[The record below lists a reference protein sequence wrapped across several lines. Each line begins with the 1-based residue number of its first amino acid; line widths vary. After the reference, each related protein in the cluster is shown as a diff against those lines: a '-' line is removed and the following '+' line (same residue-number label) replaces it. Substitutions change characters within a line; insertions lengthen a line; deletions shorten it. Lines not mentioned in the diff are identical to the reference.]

1 MSSNGDGKFLKK
13 GETMKENTVKKPAT
27 KQIMQVQLSNWIVN
41 NLSQFNLKPTAK
53 LVLLYLA
60 SCYNPKHADIFPKQK
75 TIADRM
81 GISEASVIRAISE
94 LHKEGLVISERKYTN
109 RYKFTS
115 RILNLGGVVEDF
127 LQDNNMQ
134 VKNSQNESL
143 KTCNLQVVYKEQKEE
158 QEKNNSFLGGN
169 VYNDDKILED
179 YAIKHNAKNIQAYI
193 NTLKSTGSAAKIICE
208 YKKRKNVTQNAL
220 YRIQETQRTL
230 QKYKEDGQNSVSYT
244 SCEAWSKL
252 GEKLRQRKSLS

>member
-1 MSSNGDGKFLKK
+1 
-13 GETMKENTVKKPAT
+13 MKENTVKKPAA
-27 KQIMQVQLSNWIVN
+27 KQITQVQLSNWIVN

-81 GISEASVIRAISE
+81 GISERSVNTAICE

-115 RILNLGGVVEDF
+115 RILNLGGMVEDF
-127 LQDNNMQ
+127 KQDEQIAEIKRKNNI
-134 VKNSQNESL
+134 SQYENFAL
-143 KTCNLQVVYKEQKEE
+143 AYKEQKEE

-169 VYNDDKILED
+169 IYNEYDKILED

-193 NTLKSTGSAAKIICE
+193 NTLKSTGSAAKIICG
-208 YKKRKNVTQNAL
+208 YKKRKKVTQNAL
-220 YRIQETQRTL
+220 HRIQETQKIL
-230 QKYKEDGQNSVSYT
+230 QEYEAYKQNSVSYT
-244 SCEAWSKL
+244 TCEAWLKL
-252 GEKLRQRKSLS
+252 KEKMKK

>member
-1 MSSNGDGKFLKK
+1 
-13 GETMKENTVKKPAT
+13 MKENTVKKPAA
-27 KQIMQVQLSNWIVN
+27 KQITQVQLSNWIVN

-81 GISEASVIRAISE
+81 GISERSVNTAICE

-115 RILNLGGVVEDF
+115 RILNLGGMVEDF
-127 LQDNNMQ
+127 KQDEQIAEIKRKNNI
-134 VKNSQNESL
+134 SQYENFAH
-143 KTCNLQVVYKEQKEE
+143 TYKEQKEE
-158 QEKNNSFLGGN
+158 QEKNNSFWGGN
-169 VYNDDKILED
+169 VYNEDDKILKD

-193 NTLKSTGSAAKIICE
+193 NTLKSSGSAVKIICE
-208 YKKRKNVTQNAL
+208 YKKRKKVTQKAL
-220 YRIQETQRTL
+220 RSIQKTQRTL
-230 QKYKEDGQNSVSYT
+230 QEYKENEKKSVSYT
-244 SCEAWSKL
+244 SCEAWLKF
-252 GEKLRQRKSLS
+252 GEKLRQR